1 MACNCGT
8 REEID
13 RVYKIYG
20 EKASNP
26 DISTFGDRLKHY
38 FYVMFTIVSWIVVFP
53 AMLIYLLL
61 FLFWREPGDR
71 NINIQNFNLLKIF
84 HLGKYARE

>member
-8 REEID
+8 KEEINRLYKAYSEKSTLD
-13 RVYKIYG
+13 DTSFLSRVKQ
-20 EKASNP
+20 
-26 DISTFGDRLKHY
+26 F
-38 FYVMFTIVSWIVVFP
+38 FYTMVTVIGWVVIFP
-53 AMLIYLLL
+53 LMLIYMLL

-71 NINIQNFNLLKIF
+71 NINVQNFNLLKIF

>member
-8 REEID
+8 KEEID
-13 RVYKIYG
+13 RVYRIYG
-20 EKASNP
+20 EKVANP
-26 DISTFGDRLKHY
+26 DMDTLSDRLKHY
-38 FYVMFTIVSWIVVFP
+38 FYVVFTILSWIVIFP
-53 AMLIYLLL
+53 FMTIYLLL

-71 NINIQNFNLLKIF
+71 NINVQNFNLLKIF

>member
-8 REEID
+8 KEEINRLYKAYSEKSTLD
-13 RVYKIYG
+13 DVSFWSRVKQ
-20 EKASNP
+20 
-26 DISTFGDRLKHY
+26 F
-38 FYVMFTIVSWIVVFP
+38 FYTMVTVICWVVIFP
-53 AMLIYLLL
+53 LMLIYMLL

-71 NINIQNFNLLKIF
+71 NINVQNFNLLKIF

>member
-8 REEID
+8 KEEINRLYKAYSEKSTLD
-13 RVYKIYG
+13 DTSFWGRVKQ
-20 EKASNP
+20 
-26 DISTFGDRLKHY
+26 F
-38 FYVMFTIVSWIVVFP
+38 FYTMVTVIGWVVIFP
-53 AMLIYLLL
+53 LMLIYMLL

-71 NINIQNFNLLKIF
+71 NINVQNFNLLKIF

>member
-8 REEID
+8 KEEINRLYKVYSEKSTLD
-13 RVYKIYG
+13 DTSFWSRVKQ
-20 EKASNP
+20 
-26 DISTFGDRLKHY
+26 F
-38 FYVMFTIVSWIVVFP
+38 FYTMVTVIGWVVIFP
-53 AMLIYLLL
+53 LILIYMLL

-71 NINIQNFNLLKIF
+71 NINVQNFNLLKIF

>member
-8 REEID
+8 KEEIN
-13 RVYKIYG
+13 RLYKAYS
-20 EKASNP
+20 EK
-26 DISTFGDRLKHY
+26 STLDDTSFWGKVKQF
-38 FYVMFTIVSWIVVFP
+38 FYTMVTVIGWVVIFP
-53 AMLIYLLL
+53 LMLIYMLL

-71 NINIQNFNLLKIF
+71 NINVQNFNLLKIF